1 MNEMQFYLRQQG
13 ILIKDD
19 ETIDDSDY
27 DDMAFPLHSDLKV
40 YEKINQSV
48 CFTTSVVTLSN
59 GSNLTIEEVIS
70 YYHNLM

>member
-1 MNEMQFYLRQQG
+1 
-13 ILIKDD
+13 
-19 ETIDDSDY
+19 
-27 DDMAFPLHSDLKV
+27 MAFPLHSDLEV